1 MGIHAFDAE
10 RRRRVG
16 HHDRRRE
23 LRDAVIGAPTVRAAI
38 LRCTIAIAIATLTLA
53 TASRSS
59 AQGLA
64 EDIPV
69 VGGTAATARALGID
83 VVPDRP
89 RFLAELVRVIYDAQ
103 EGKNVEIDAKL
114 ARLATHRQVIERF
127 QSTLQA
133 LQAETIVISLAM
145 SPVKGERGRLRD
157 FLDLVGLKLRDK
169 NRTLTVV
176 VSDEKRAVERI
187 KLLSNLG
194 IDVAKLAAQLNG
206 GETVRVE
213 LATETIPV
221 PLSAKLWSDVIFGRP
236 TPPGQLFAEILANR
250 RAALLALGLSALDDD
265 TLRYF
270 TTHANVLADLYEHGA
285 AAFAAFGDALRIR
298 GTRVV
303 PNGGPDGVLV
313 WEAVLGAPVAQP
325 ELFVR
330 ALFSAGHGRVALLY
344 QTLAHLDLPHVRFAL
359 GSWMAEPAARI
370 DQFKEL
376 IAAEN
381 ARAEWD
387 VEFRPFVRPVYDP
400 SFMLARMRVQNTGA
414 PARPASRAFWQHVF
428 AGSDLPD
435 DPSRLLRN
443 QEEDGPIHAGW
454 IARYLTDDPRARRE
468 HGDQIVFGQRV
479 FAAAPDSD
487 LPDALIALRA
497 VTRFRMLMLALDRMG
512 VRSATTYA
520 AAARQAARLSALNGQ
535 RGFTALAQFQAA
547 LALVGRLVRV
557 HSLPPATASTLV
569 DALVAVP
576 LNDEGA
582 YAGGISRWVEG
593 RLLPALTTPPIDDVD
608 ARLVASLAGATDA
621 EPVLKKVDWEGRPYL
636 VDLVSYEQRRITR
649 TRDKMGAP
657 SIRLALDIGH
667 LAARLAPPSVTV
679 PVAREAL
686 GELRKIAAALPPKD
700 KKNSVHPP
708 GIEPGRSPADSIEKA
723 VDLLTR
729 INGSNL
735 PLVTQV
741 VAPLFAV
748 SEEVLADALLSLTY
762 ALDLGNPDGT
772 TLMGGNVSRRHDFG
786 FVNREG
792 DKRERVAWSTPT
804 RAIAAGVPWH
814 VAGSALGL
822 DTALSALALRRIDS
836 GEIPAAPVLLMPDRE
851 TFTKTLAWMNPFDLT
866 DENRD
871 AVVAAIARGRSR
883 VEALARDAN
892 GWDEAADE
900 IRMDGWRRRAGRWAI
915 AHDAALVP
923 SFFSLIE
930 LLYLGAPPPDLALNT
945 WGMARDASDAC
956 VCIDAPTPGHDAI
969 VVGRPQLGL
978 IAAEVADI
986 NLHVAEQLRARG
998 LPASLTPG
1006 VLAGAILDYI
1016 EQVRPAHPADW
1027 LTLVRAAQ
1035 AIPDDRLDDYVAAL
1049 TTDGPLAPERAPSGP
1064 EGRQK

>member
-1 MGIHAFDAE
+1 MAMAM
-10 RRRRVG
+10 V
-16 HHDRRRE
+16 
-23 LRDAVIGAPTVRAAI
+23 
-38 LRCTIAIAIATLTLA
+38 TLT

-59 AQGLA
+59 AQGLS

-69 VGGTAATARALGID
+69 IGGTAATARALGID

-103 EGKNVEIDAKL
+103 EGKNAEIDVKL
-114 ARLATHRQVIERF
+114 ALLATHRQVIERF
-127 QSTLQA
+127 QSTLEA
-133 LQAETIVISLAM
+133 LQADTIVISLAM

-157 FLDLVGLKLRDK
+157 FLDLVGLKLRDR

-213 LATETIPV
+213 LGTEMIPV
-221 PLSAKLWSDVIFGRP
+221 PLTAKLWSDAIFGRP
-236 TPPGQLFAEILANR
+236 IPPGQLFAEILANR

-270 TTHANVLADLYEHGA
+270 TTHANVLTDLYEHGA

-344 QTLAHLDLPHVRFAL
+344 QTLAHLDVPHVRFAL
-359 GSWMAEPAARI
+359 GSWMADPAARI

-381 ARAEWD
+381 ARTEWD

-400 SFMLARMRVQNTGA
+400 SFMLARLRVQNTGA
-414 PARPASRAFWQHVF
+414 PARPASRAFWQQVF

-435 DPSRLLRN
+435 DPARLLRS
-443 QEEDGPIHAGW
+443 QQDDAPFHAGW
-454 IARYLTDDPRARRE
+454 IARHLADDLRARGE

-487 LPDALIALRA
+487 LPDALIAVRA
-497 VTRFRMLMLALDRMG
+497 VNRFRMLMLALDRMG

-520 AAARQAARLSALNGQ
+520 AAAKQAARLSALNGQ
-535 RGFTALAQFQAA
+535 RGFTALAQFQSAV
-547 LALVGRLVRV
+547 ALVGRLVRV
-557 HSLPPATASTLV
+557 HTLPLAAASTLV

-582 YAGGISRWVEG
+582 YAGGISRWVET
-593 RLLPALTTPPIDDVD
+593 RLLPALTTQPIDDVD
-608 ARLVASLAGATDA
+608 ARLVASLAGATDT
-621 EPVLKKVDWEGRPYL
+621 EPVQKKVEWEGRSYL
-636 VDLVSYEQRRITR
+636 VDLVSHEQRRIAR

-657 SIRLALDIGH
+657 TIRLALDVEH
-667 LAARLAPPSVTV
+667 LAARVTASSVTV
-679 PVAREAL
+679 PTIREAL
-686 GELRKIAAALPPKD
+686 VELRKLAAVLPASD
-700 KKNSVHPP
+700 KKNAIQARGLEPARPP
-708 GIEPGRSPADSIEKA
+708 RDTIDRIVNELTLISRPQDLPRAARAGAPIFALADEI
-723 VDLLTR
+723 
-729 INGSNL
+729 
-735 PLVTQV
+735 
-741 VAPLFAV
+741 
-748 SEEVLADALLSLTY
+748 LADALLSLTY

-786 FVNREG
+786 FVNREA
-792 DKRERVAWSTPT
+792 DKRERAAWSTPV
-804 RAIAAGVPWH
+804 RAISAGVPWH
-814 VAGSALGL
+814 IAGSALGL
-822 DTALSALALRRIDS
+822 DAALSALALRRIDS
-836 GEIPAAPVLLMPDRE
+836 GEIPAAPVLLMPDRD
-851 TFTKTLAWMNPFDLT
+851 TFTKTLVWMNPFDLT

-871 AVVAAIARGRSR
+871 AIVAAIARGRVR

-923 SFFSLIE
+923 SFFSLTE
-930 LLYLGAPPPDLALNT
+930 LLYLGTPPPDLALNT

-956 VCIDAPTPGHDAI
+956 VCIDTPTPGRDAI

-978 IAAEVADI
+978 VAAEVADI
-986 NLHVAEQLRARG
+986 NLHVAEKLRARG
-998 LPASLTPG
+998 LPASLAPG
-1006 VLAGAILDYI
+1006 VLAGAIQDYI
-1016 EQVRPAHPADW
+1016 EQVRPLHPSDW

-1049 TTDGPLAPERAPSGP
+1049 TTDGPLAPERASDGP
-1064 EGRQK
+1064 KGRQK

>member
-1 MGIHAFDAE
+1 
-10 RRRRVG
+10 
-16 HHDRRRE
+16 
-23 LRDAVIGAPTVRAAI
+23 
-38 LRCTIAIAIATLTLA
+38 
-53 TASRSS
+53 
-59 AQGLA
+59 
-64 EDIPV
+64 
-69 VGGTAATARALGID
+69 
-83 VVPDRP
+83 
-89 RFLAELVRVIYDAQ
+89 
-103 EGKNVEIDAKL
+103 
-114 ARLATHRQVIERF
+114 
-127 QSTLQA
+127 
-133 LQAETIVISLAM
+133 
-145 SPVKGERGRLRD
+145 
-157 FLDLVGLKLRDK
+157 
-169 NRTLTVV
+169 
-176 VSDEKRAVERI
+176 
-187 KLLSNLG
+187 
-194 IDVAKLAAQLNG
+194 
-206 GETVRVE
+206 
-213 LATETIPV
+213 
-221 PLSAKLWSDVIFGRP
+221 
-236 TPPGQLFAEILANR
+236 
-250 RAALLALGLSALDDD
+250 
-265 TLRYF
+265 
-270 TTHANVLADLYEHGA
+270 
-285 AAFAAFGDALRIR
+285 
-298 GTRVV
+298 
-303 PNGGPDGVLV
+303 V

-330 ALFSAGHGRVALLY
+330 ALFSAGHGRVALIY

-359 GSWMAEPAARI
+359 GSWMPEPAARI

-400 SFMLARMRVQNTGA
+400 SFMLSRMRVQNTGA

-443 QEEDGPIHAGW
+443 QQEDGPIHAGW
-454 IARYLTDDPRARRE
+454 IARYLTDDPRARGER
-468 HGDQIVFGQRV
+468 GDQIVFGQRV

-497 VTRFRMLMLALDRMG
+497 VTRFRMLMLVLDRMG

-557 HSLPPATASTLV
+557 HTLSPATASTLV

-593 RLLPALTTPPIDDVD
+593 RLLPALTTQSIDDVD
-608 ARLVASLAGATDA
+608 ARLVASLAGATDT
-621 EPVLKKVDWEGRPYL
+621 EPVLKKVEWEGRPYL

-657 SIRLALDIGH
+657 TIRLALDIEH
-667 LAARLAPPSVTV
+667 LAARVAAPSATV
-679 PVAREAL
+679 PTIREAL
-686 GELRKIAAALPPKD
+686 VELRKLAAALPARD
-700 KKNSVHPP
+700 KKNVIQAAGLEPARPP
-708 GIEPGRSPADSIEKA
+708 SDTIGRVINELTLISRPQ
-723 VDLLTR
+723 DLPR
-729 INGSNL
+729 A
-735 PLVTQV
+735 PRA
-741 VAPLFAV
+741 VAPIVALAD
-748 SEEVLADALLSLTY
+748 EILADALLSLTY

-792 DKRERVAWSTPT
+792 DKRERVAWSPPA

-930 LLYLGAPPPDLALNT
+930 LLYLGAPPPGLALNT
-945 WGMARDASDAC
+945 WGMARDASEAC
-956 VCIDAPTPGHDAI
+956 VCIDAPTPGRDAI

-1049 TTDGPLAPERAPSGP
+1049 TTDGPLAPERVTSGP
-1064 EGRQK
+1064 EGRQR